1 MNACFTKEKRDV
13 RCSHRR
19 VLLLNCAWK
28 PTSGMLFKRIN
39 VISTLRGNFVSSVCP
54 IQTIQ
59 RAKTRHIKTRTKTKT
74 SLTRRRKTQRERER
88 ERERERIKQ
97 TQSNNTT
104 YHFIRISEG
113 KILVIF
119 YCVCHEKEKKRSF
132 FISREKQLHFTDL
145 FFFVIS

>member
-1 MNACFTKEKRDV
+1 MRVTKEKRDV

-28 PTSGMLFKRIN
+28 PSSGMLFKRFDIT
-39 VISTLRGNFVSSVCP
+39 STPRGNFVSSVCP

-59 RAKTRHIKTRTKTKT
+59 RAKTRHKNKNKSKNDKNTSQNTKGK
-74 SLTRRRKTQRERER
+74 RK
-88 ERERERIKQ
+88 RERIKQ
-97 TQSNNTT
+97 TQSNTT

-119 YCVCHEKEKKRSF
+119 YVVFWKKKKNGRF
-132 FISREKQLHFTDL
+132 
-145 FFFVIS
+145 